1 MLGIA
6 CLWVLFLVRAPNN
19 TIHKVGDFQF
29 DDSLDY
35 YDYYYYYYYG
45 N

>member
-19 TIHKVGDFQF
+19 TIGDFQF